1 MPEKTFEH
9 WTALHLASRFPNAD
23 QWWPTRGED
32 VALALRSGLS
42 SPGIV
47 VLLELKVPEATPAGH
62 QLSVSTAQLGRY
74 LRHRLPVFYVLPVP
88 RWSGPLDPETTP
100 PRPAAGWWRHRSE
113 NWFGDWTYVMS
124 ASDVAKQISMKASNP
139 VLYTVPNLGAST
151 NSLPPALADAFLWQ
165 DFWRKVLAYG
175 PVSTARWRITKD
187 ERDRI
192 IVTNL
197 ADQEKGYAPGDE
209 EQAGFDALPRQ
220 LLVQPGDNLVVV
232 HIDEK
237 QLGANS

>member
-1 MPEKTFEH
+1 
-9 WTALHLASRFPNAD
+9 
-23 QWWPTRGED
+23 
-32 VALALRSGLS
+32 
-42 SPGIV
+42 
-47 VLLELKVPEATPAGH
+47 
-62 QLSVSTAQLGRY
+62 
-74 LRHRLPVFYVLPVP
+74 
-88 RWSGPLDPETTP
+88 
-100 PRPAAGWWRHRSE
+100 
-113 NWFGDWTYVMS
+113 
-124 ASDVAKQISMKASNP
+124 
-139 VLYTVPNLGAST
+139 LYTVPNLGAST